1 MTVEEASIHLAL
13 SDVEDLHDVIESSI
27 FKAKQEL
34 IQKADQVLLFAAKE
48 KKWKLLQ
55 EAGRTLGFTFPTD
68 SPVEVSNLRTDS
80 MEAAFQSF
88 HQQRASIL
96 SKLNQVNSFHGII
109 VVQQALL
116 VNYLHWLGFWKDA
129 NTTME
134 LGAIKLSSVI
144 DSMRF
149 LQWLISLKEQGKTNL
164 SQLKEELIPKDI
176 QHELCRLKILYKRLN

>member
-13 SDVEDLHDVIESSI
+13 SNTEDLHDAIESNL
-27 FKAKQEL
+27 FLAKQEL
-34 IQKADQVLLFAAKE
+34 IQKADQVLLFVAKE

-55 EAGRTLGFTFPTD
+55 EAGRTLGFTFPSD
-68 SPVEVSNLRTDS
+68 SPIEVSELSTHSLED
-80 MEAAFQSF
+80 AFQSF

-109 VVQQALL
+109 AVQQALF

-134 LGAIKLSSVI
+134 KGAIKLSSVI

-149 LQWLISLKEQGKTNL
+149 LQWLLSLKEQGVIHL
-164 SQLKEELIPKDI
+164 PQLKEALIPKDI
-176 QHELCRLKILYKRLN
+176 QHELSRLKILHERLN

>member
-13 SDVEDLHDVIESSI
+13 SNTEDLHDAIESSL
-27 FKAKQEL
+27 FQAKQEL
-34 IQKADQVLLFAAKE
+34 IQKADQVLLFVAKE
-48 KKWKLLQ
+48 KKWQLFQ
-55 EAGRTLGFTFPTD
+55 EAGRTLGFTFPSD
-68 SPVEVSNLRTDS
+68 SPIEVSELSTHSLED
-80 MEAAFQSF
+80 AFQSF
-88 HQQRASIL
+88 HQQRAYIL

-109 VVQQALL
+109 AVQQALF

-134 LGAIKLSSVI
+134 KGAIKLSSVI

-176 QHELCRLKILYKRLN
+176 QHELCRLKILYNRLN